1 MGDRGVPMGEVIG
14 LPLLSVDRE
23 LGWIWW
29 FWNFGFAL
37 CGFVRREDAR
47 GESGR
52 SSSCSSPARCATW
65 DSRCGLYWQFWHGVT
80 RDLVW
85 LEHDSSLAA
94 CQVNLAKCHLQT
106 FVFAPCFGH
115 FGDLEA

>member
-1 MGDRGVPMGEVIG
+1 
-14 LPLLSVDRE
+14 
-23 LGWIWW
+23 
-29 FWNFGFAL
+29 
-37 CGFVRREDAR
+37 
-47 GESGR
+47 
-52 SSSCSSPARCATW
+52 
-65 DSRCGLYWQFWHGVT
+65 VT